1 MRFPIRKKILLIKA
15 DFLKYDCMLHFVHQI
30 KESCEKID
38 YLICHAGIGSYKK
51 YKDYTYKD

>member
-15 DFLKYDCMLHFVHQI
+15 DFLKYDCMLHFVYQI

-38 YLICHAGIGSYKK
+38 YLICNAGIGSYKK
-51 YKDYTYKD
+51 YKD